1 MTVDI
6 RRVLL
11 VANYQKPAARELVD
25 EIRAYLEGQAVAVV
39 VFAFSGKTAPPEVDS
54 FDLAISLGGDGTV
67 LFASRFLSSHRV
79 PILAVNLGDF
89 GFITEITRDEW
100 QVAFEKFR
108 AGKLA
113 AGDRLVLAVE
123 VFRGGVKVAE
133 FQGLNDAVVAAQGIS
148 KIVKLSLEL
157 LEDRLGP
164 YRADGMIIATPTGST
179 AYSAA
184 AGGPILHPEMEAI
197 IINPICPFTL
207 SHRPIVVHAQER
219 VTIAIEPEQRTGVIL
234 TIDGQTV
241 YTLEPGDMVRVCR
254 SPDKVRIIRSD
265 KRTFYEVLRTK
276 LNWSGGPDA

>member
-241 YTLEPGDMVRVCR
+241 YTLEPGDTVRVCR